1 MGSILIM
8 QGENLQEK
16 YIVAG
21 ICAGRRRNKRVTHGG
36 NKDKGG
42 DFRFPEGSNFENRV
56 DIFRSP
62 YLELDDTRAS
72 RDCVPLMTIELRVNS
87 IMPRAA
93 QNLF

>member
-1 MGSILIM
+1 MAVIKTK
-8 QGENLQEK
+8 EETF
-16 YIVAG
+16 VP
-21 ICAGRRRNKRVTHGG
+21 
-36 NKDKGG
+36 
-42 DFRFPEGSNFENRV
+42 PEGRNFENRV
-56 DIFRSP
+56 DIFRSPSP

>member
-56 DIFRSP
+56 ETFSTRHTSNSMILARLAIA
-62 YLELDDTRAS
+62 YL
-72 RDCVPLMTIELRVNS
+72 
-87 IMPRAA
+87 
-93 QNLF
+93 

>member
-21 ICAGRRRNKRVTHGG
+21 ICAEWRRNKRVTHGG

-42 DFRFPEGSNFENRV
+42 DLRFPEGRNFENLV
-56 DIFRSP
+56 DAYTSNSMILARLTIA
-62 YLELDDTRAS
+62 YL
-72 RDCVPLMTIELRVNS
+72 
-87 IMPRAA
+87 
-93 QNLF
+93 

>member
-56 DIFRSP
+56 ETFSARHTSNILARLAIA
-62 YLELDDTRAS
+62 YL
-72 RDCVPLMTIELRVNS
+72 
-87 IMPRAA
+87 
-93 QNLF
+93 

>member
-1 MGSILIM
+1 M
-8 QGENLQEK
+8 
-16 YIVAG
+16 
-21 ICAGRRRNKRVTHGG
+21 THGG
-36 NKDKGG
+36 NKDKRG
-42 DFRFPEGSNFENRV
+42 DFRSSEGRNFENRV
-56 DIFRSP
+56 DIFRSPSP